1 MLKVALKADSTPN
14 IFHKF
19 SFLSSEDE
27 CKRRKKEAKRFF
39 EVEVEFVQNFSLKNK
54 VSIIKSQEESQQPK

>member
-27 CKRRKKEAKRFF
+27 CKRRKKEAKDFLR
-39 EVEVEFVQNFSLKNK
+39 LKSNLSK
-54 VSIIKSQEESQQPK
+54 ILA